1 MKMEQK
7 IIIKRSQ
14 YITETE
20 DETISKLEMDFHL
33 THFSTYDTF
42 REYLHI
48 QVGEYDDFNFYL
60 EMSPKEAETFFLKLA
75 EQARDRYLGF

>member
-1 MKMEQK
+1 MSQE

-14 YITETE
+14 YFTETE
-20 DETISKLEMDFHL
+20 EENITKLKMDFRN

-42 REYLHI
+42 RDYLHI

-60 EMSPKEAETFFLKLA
+60 EMSPREAEEFFLKLA
-75 EQARDRYLGF
+75 KQARKKYLGF